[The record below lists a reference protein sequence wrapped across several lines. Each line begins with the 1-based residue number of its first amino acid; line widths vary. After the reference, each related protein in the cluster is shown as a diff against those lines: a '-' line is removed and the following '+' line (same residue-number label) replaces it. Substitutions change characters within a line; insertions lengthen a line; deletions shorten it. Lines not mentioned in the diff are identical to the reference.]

1 MHAPTALYLHLD
13 DTHAADAVMAVL
25 TVVLGGVGLALLAVD
40 SVAAMVFGAV
50 GVVSG
55 LSGQLISRTR
65 AERFADI
72 TGLVAAALAFSLGAA
87 TGHLTFSG

>member
-1 MHAPTALYLHLD
+1 MYATTALHLHLD
-13 DTHAADAVMAVL
+13 DTHAADAALAVV
-25 TVVLGGVGLALLAVD
+25 TVILGAVGLALLAVD
-40 SVAAMVFGAV
+40 SVAAMVCGAV

-72 TGLVAAALAFSLGAA
+72 TGLVAAALAFALGAA

>member
-1 MHAPTALYLHLD
+1 MHAPTALHLHLD
-13 DTHAADAVMAVL
+13 DTHAADAVLAVL

-40 SVAAMVFGAV
+40 SVAAMVCGAV

-55 LSGQLISRTR
+55 LSGQLVSRTR

-72 TGLVAAALAFSLGAA
+72 TGLVAAALAFALGAA
-87 TGHLTFSG
+87 TGQLTFSG